1 MAFSLIMSGMHDKD
15 LYQQILG
22 ISAPWRVAN
31 VDLDMPG
38 RQVVV
43 RLEYDPISVLA
54 CPTCGEPCS
63 GYDKR
68 SRSWRHLDTC
78 QFKTILEAEVPR
90 ASCREHGV
98 VQVKVP
104 WAESGSKFTAM
115 FEAMVISWM
124 REASLSAVADLM
136 GISWDQADVI
146 MEHAVKRGLSRR
158 EEKPIIKIGLDET
171 SYQKH
176 HEYVTVIL
184 DQDRNVVVE
193 VIDDRTK
200 EQLGDWLKARPE
212 GHLNAVESVSM
223 DMWNPFIQALL
234 ESVPGAEEKICFDR
248 FHVSQHFGKA
258 VDKVRADEH
267 RELKERLGLSP
278 LTHTKHDWLTNS
290 ERTDNRTRPDFMA
303 LTRINLKT
311 ARAWAIKETA
321 GGLWAFSYRGAAE
334 REWERLLSWISR
346 CRLKPVVKVGNM
358 VREHLWGILNAI
370 IAKVTNAKSESMN
383 SRIQKIKAMAC
394 GFRNRTRFRRA
405 ILFHLGGLKLLPE
418 GAFHPHI
425 AHTET

>member
-1 MAFSLIMSGMHDKD
+1 
-15 LYQQILG
+15 
-22 ISAPWRVAN
+22 
-31 VDLDMPG
+31 
-38 RQVVV
+38 
-43 RLEYDPISVLA
+43 
-54 CPTCGEPCS
+54 
-63 GYDKR
+63 
-68 SRSWRHLDTC
+68 
-78 QFKTILEAEVPR
+78 
-90 ASCREHGV
+90 
-98 VQVKVP
+98 
-104 WAESGSKFTAM
+104 
-115 FEAMVISWM
+115 
-124 REASLSAVADLM
+124 
-136 GISWDQADVI
+136 
-146 MEHAVKRGLSRR
+146 
-158 EEKPIIKIGLDET
+158 
-171 SYQKH
+171 
-176 HEYVTVIL
+176 
-184 DQDRNVVVE
+184 
-193 VIDDRTK
+193 
-200 EQLGDWLKARPE
+200 
-212 GHLNAVESVSM
+212 M